1 MADMG
6 FYAEEHLDRADGF
19 GSMAGGRSNPHRGFD
34 VNRHGVGTPVPSL
47 IDGVVVRSERQSGLG
62 NVVVVRRANGTYIG
76 HAHLNERLVGV
87 GASVSQGQAVGT
99 LGNTGTLTTG
109 PHTHVTASK
118 VSDNPSS
125 GGVIDPLPYIL
136 WARDGGADPDG
147 SAPAPQPPAP
157 APSGELRRVQGD
169 GVEYWE
175 PVGALAQ
182 RIGAALEARGRVEQP
197 FDNDGDPG
205 ANWRK
210 GVQRTL
216 INAGFWSGEP
226 DGKLGIDN
234 LNGVQEYAKKFGDYD
249 YKIDGDPQ
257 VNSWAGFALG
267 LERP

>member
-47 IDGVVVRSERQSGLG
+47 IDGVVVRSERQGGLG

-87 GASVSQGQAVGT
+87 GASISQGQAVGT
-99 LGNTGTLTTG
+99 LGNTGSLTTG

-147 SAPAPQPPAP
+147 SAPAP
-157 APSGELRRVQGD
+157 APSGEWDLN
-169 GVEYWE
+169 
-175 PVGALAQ
+175 VGAADWA
-182 RIGAALEARGRVEQP
+182 RIQAALKARGRYDGPV
-197 FDNDGDPG
+197 DGDPG
-205 ANWRK
+205 K
-210 GVQRTL
+210 FTFMGVQTTIRNVGYTGP
-216 INAGFWSGEP
+216 I
-226 DGKLGIDN
+226 DGDIQ
-234 LNGVQEYAKKFGDYD
+234 GVGCHFIQVYAAKFGDYAGP
-249 YKIDGDPQ
+249 IDSKLGPF
-257 VNSWAGFALG
+257 SWGGFALG